1 MLNYVLH
8 KMSKKKKKKT
18 TSELDKVQNWVFP
31 ALRPLQISCIWNLIY
46 MPTLL
51 PCIFQIPFLIP
62 MVKLVLVPLHYW
74 LFSLPIPSA
83 LHCDFPTFV
92 ESIAPIWPAPSPN
105 NLLPLQPNNPV
116 LLNPPQERKPS
127 GGGLNGGQ
135 KAGEAIGVHAGT
147 GLIAFGGLVYKKPCD
162 NIRRS
167 RYGFAATNTFFNIY
181 TYVCRL
187 YMYL

>member
-1 MLNYVLH
+1 M
-8 KMSKKKKKKT
+8 
-18 TSELDKVQNWVFP
+18 
-31 ALRPLQISCIWNLIY
+31 A
-46 MPTLL
+46 TLL

-74 LFSLPIPSA
+74 LFSLLIPSA
-83 LHCDFPTFV
+83 LHSDFPTLV
-92 ESIAPIWPAPSPN
+92 ESIAPIWAAPSPN
-105 NLLPLQPNNPV
+105 DLLPLQPNNPV
-116 LLNPPQERKPS
+116 LNPPQERKPS

-135 KAGEAIGVHAGT
+135 KAGEAIGVHAVT
-147 GLIAFGGLVYKKPCD
+147 GLIAFGGLVDKKRCD

-181 TYVCRL
+181 TYVYGL